1 MHACDENNYNL
12 IFLASQLQAITST
25 FVQAENSDSMVG
37 VEVTGESEESDDAA
51 DEVAV
56 DTTKI
61 VKKKSIAV
69 KANKNVKKIKEIKK
83 SVKK

>member
-1 MHACDENNYNL
+1 
-12 IFLASQLQAITST
+12 
-25 FVQAENSDSMVG
+25 MVG
-37 VEVTGESEESDDAA
+37 VEVTGESEEADDVA